1 MIPTKLYNKYV
12 DFMVSSDKIWPK
24 YPPKLIFKKT
34 FIVKSFPT
42 ENGKNQF
49 FGHFGKIMGNFK
61 KKRGFLWQII
71 GFEHMLL
78 WGKYFFYL

>member
-42 ENGKNQF
+42 ENGKNSV
-49 FGHFGKIMGNFK
+49 
-61 KKRGFLWQII
+61 FLEI
-71 GFEHMLL
+71 LAKL
-78 WGKYFFYL
+78 